1 MVYRTSLSAP
11 VFGLRREIDRLF
23 EDAFGNRE
31 GSRAG
36 WSPTVDVRED
46 QGELLFTVEL
56 PGIRPE
62 NVEVTFE
69 NGLMTIRGE
78 KREERKEGDEV
89 RYHIAERTY
98 GSFVRSFQL
107 PKTIDEDKIE
117 ARFEHGVLYVRV
129 PKGALPQP
137 KKIEVR
143 TGASGGSLK
152 DGKRKEERET
162 ADK

>member
-23 EDAFGNRE
+23 EDAFGN
-31 GSRAG
+31 GDGGRAG

-46 QGELLFTVEL
+46 QRELVFTVEL

-98 GSFVRSFQL
+98 GSFARSFQL
-107 PKTIDEDKIE
+107 PKLIDEDKVE
-117 ARFEHGVLYVRV
+117 ASFENGVLHVRV

-137 KKIEVR
+137 KRIEVR
-143 TGASGGSLK
+143 TGN
-152 DGKRKEERET
+152 
-162 ADK
+162 

>member
-23 EDAFGNRE
+23 EDTFGN
-31 GSRAG
+31 GDGGRAG

-98 GSFVRSFQL
+98 GSFARSFQL
-107 PKTIDEDKIE
+107 PKLIDEDKIE
-117 ARFEHGVLYVRV
+117 ATFENGVLQVRV

-137 KKIEVR
+137 KRIEVR
-143 TGASGGSLK
+143 TEK
-152 DGKRKEERET
+152 
-162 ADK
+162 